1 MMDYNLFGNSDLNVS
16 KYALGTVMFST
27 NGLEEAGAMDQ
38 ATANYMVDYALDQG
52 INHFDTANMYAKG
65 DAEVIFGKAIRDKR
79 QDMIISSKKGFQLID
94 KPTDTGALINV
105 DSSIDALLK
114 RLGTDYIDLYYV
126 HCWDGQVDV
135 SETVQEMNDLI
146 KKGKIRHWGVSDY
159 NGWALAKTHTWAVE
173 NNMIPPIAQQIY
185 YTPESREAEYEI
197 LPAGKELG
205 IANSIR
211 SPLGEGLLTGK
222 FTRNKMFEPG
232 TRQGNGWPET
242 YIKNPDLFY
251 NLIDLLQ
258 DVASKHKATVPQ
270 IVLAWL
276 RDRPNVDSII
286 LSARTKEQLHE
297 NIASYNLKLTN
308 EDISQINDLTALEP
322 IYPSWH
328 RAMNTLDRASNAEK
342 VYLDEYIKL
351 MDRKNQTGL

>member
-1 MMDYNLFGNSDLNVS
+1 MDYNLFGKSDLNVS

-38 ATANYMVDYALDQG
+38 ATANYMVDYALDHG
-52 INHFDTANMYAKG
+52 INHFDTANMYTKG
-65 DAEVIFGKAIRDKR
+65 DAEVIFGNAIRNKR
-79 QDMIISSKKGFQLID
+79 QDMIISSKTGFQLID
-94 KPTDTGALINV
+94 KPTDTGAILNV
-105 DSSIDALLK
+105 DSSIDILLK
-114 RLGTDYIDLYYV
+114 RLGTDYLDLYYV
-126 HCWDGQVDV
+126 HSWDGQVPV
-135 SETVQEMNDLI
+135 SETVEMMNDLI
-146 KKGKIRHWGVSDY
+146 KKGKIRHWGVSNY
-159 NGWALAKTHTWAVE
+159 SGWALAKTHTWAVE

-222 FTRNKMFEPG
+222 YTRNNKAELA

-251 NLIDLLQ
+251 NLIDVLQ
-258 DVASKHKATVPQ
+258 DVASKHKATVAQ
-270 IVLAWL
+270 VVLAWL
-276 RDRPNVDSII
+276 RDRPNVDSIV

-297 NIASYNLKLTN
+297 NIASYSLKLTN
-308 EDISQINDLTALEP
+308 EDISQINSVSALEP
-322 IYPSWH
+322 IYPLWH
-328 RAMNTLDRASNAEK
+328 RAINSLDRASDAEK
-342 VYLDEYIKL
+342 VYLDEFNKL
-351 MDRKNQTGL
+351 IESKI

>member
-1 MMDYNLFGNSDLNVS
+1 MMDYNLFGKSDLNVS

-38 ATANYMVDYALDQG
+38 ATANYMVDYALDHG
-52 INHFDTANMYAKG
+52 INHFDTANMYTKG
-65 DAEVIFGKAIRDKR
+65 DAEVIFGNAIRNKR
-79 QDMIISSKKGFQLID
+79 QDMIISSKTGFQLID
-94 KPTDTGALINV
+94 KPTDTGAILNV
-105 DSSIDALLK
+105 DSSIDILLK
-114 RLGTDYIDLYYV
+114 RLGTDYLDLYYV
-126 HCWDGQVDV
+126 HSWDGQVPV
-135 SETVQEMNDLI
+135 SETVEMMNDLI
-146 KKGKIRHWGVSDY
+146 KKGKIRHWGVSNY
-159 NGWALAKTHTWAVE
+159 SGWALAKTHTWAVE

-222 FTRNKMFEPG
+222 YTRNNKAELA

-251 NLIDLLQ
+251 NLIDVLQ
-258 DVASKHKATVPQ
+258 DVASKHKATVAQ
-270 IVLAWL
+270 VVLAWL
-276 RDRPNVDSII
+276 RDRPNVDSIV

-297 NIASYNLKLTN
+297 NIASYSLKLTN
-308 EDISQINDLTALEP
+308 EDISQINSVSALEP
-322 IYPSWH
+322 IYPLWH
-328 RAMNTLDRASNAEK
+328 RAINSLDRASDAEK
-342 VYLDEYIKL
+342 VYLDEFNKL
-351 MDRKNQTGL
+351 IESKI

>member
-1 MMDYNLFGNSDLNVS
+1 MDYNLFGNSDLNVS

-38 ATANYMVDYALDQG
+38 ATANYMVDYALDHG
-52 INHFDTANMYAKG
+52 INHFDSANMYTKG
-65 DAEVIFGKAIRDKR
+65 DAEVILGNAIRNKR
-79 QDMIISSKKGFQLID
+79 QDMIISSKTGFQLID
-94 KPTDTGALINV
+94 KPTDTGAILNV
-105 DSSIDALLK
+105 DSSIDILLK
-114 RLGTDYIDLYYV
+114 RLGTDYLDLYYV
-126 HCWDGQVDV
+126 HSWDGQVPV
-135 SETVQEMNDLI
+135 SETVEMMNELI
-146 KKGKIRHWGVSDY
+146 KKGKIRHWGVSNY
-159 NGWALAKTHTWAVE
+159 SGWALAKTHTWAVE

-222 FTRNKMFEPG
+222 YTRNNKAELA

-251 NLIDLLQ
+251 NLIDVLQ
-258 DVASKHKATVPQ
+258 DVATKHKATVAQ
-270 IVLAWL
+270 VVLAWL
-276 RDRPNVDSII
+276 RDRPNVDSIV

-297 NIASYNLKLTN
+297 NIASYSLKLTN
-308 EDISQINDLTALEP
+308 EDITQINSVSALEP
-322 IYPSWH
+322 IYPLWH
-328 RAMNTLDRASNAEK
+328 RAINSLDRASDAEK
-342 VYLDEYIKL
+342 VYLDEFHKL
-351 MDRKNQTGL
+351 IESKI

>member
-1 MMDYNLFGNSDLNVS
+1 MDNTLFGNSSLNVS

-27 NGLEEAGAMDQ
+27 NGLEGVGAMDQ

-79 QDMIISSKKGFQLID
+79 HDMIISSKTGFQLID
-94 KPTDTGALINV
+94 KPTDTGDLINV

-126 HCWDGQVDV
+126 HCWDGQVPV

-159 NGWALAKTHTWAVE
+159 SGWALAKTHTWAVE
-173 NNMIPPIAQQIY
+173 NSMIPPIAQQIY
-185 YTPESREAEYEI
+185 YTPESREAEFEI

-205 IANSIR
+205 MANSIR

-222 FTRNKMFEPG
+222 FTRDKRVEPV

-251 NLIDLLQ
+251 NLVDLLQ
-258 DVASKHKATVPQ
+258 DVASKHKVTVPQ
-270 IVLAWL
+270 VVLAWL
-276 RDRPNVDSII
+276 RDRPNVDSIV

-297 NIASYNLKLTN
+297 NIASYSLKLTK
-308 EDISQINDLTALEP
+308 EDIFQINDLTALEP
-322 IYPSWH
+322 IYPLWH
-328 RAMNTLDRASNAEK
+328 RAMNSLDRASNAEK
-342 VYLDEYIKL
+342 VYFDEYIKL
-351 MDRKNQTGL
+351 MESKNRSTHS